1 MAGKR
6 ADTWLEPDS
15 RLTALYDANATKL
28 VVFFTRRVWDPQ
40 VAMDLAAETFAQA
53 VESAHRFKGEDA
65 SAAQAWLFGIA
76 ANKLRRFH
84 RDGATEDRALR
95 RLELRSPV
103 LSDAEFER
111 IEELA
116 GTAELRDMVRGALAR
131 LSPEQRDALE
141 LRVVEELPYSEVAM
155 RLGASEQAIRARVS
169 RGLQNLAEQLE
180 PARSLAEGA

>member
-1 MAGKR
+1 MAGR
-6 ADTWLEPDS
+6 RDPSWLEADAN
-15 RLTALYDANATKL
+15 LTDLYDANATNL
-28 VVFFTRRVWDPQ
+28 VVFFTRRVWDAQ

-53 VESAHRFKGEDA
+53 VESAPRFRGEDS

-84 RDGATEDRALR
+84 RDGAIEDRALR
-95 RLELRSPV
+95 RLKLEPPV
-103 LSDAEFER
+103 LSDEEFER

-116 GTAELRDMVRGALAR
+116 GTAELRDLVRDALAR

-141 LRVVEELPYSEVAM
+141 LRVVEELPYSEVAA
-155 RLGASEQAIRARVS
+155 RLGTSEQAIRARVS

-180 PARSLAEGA
+180 PARSIVEGA